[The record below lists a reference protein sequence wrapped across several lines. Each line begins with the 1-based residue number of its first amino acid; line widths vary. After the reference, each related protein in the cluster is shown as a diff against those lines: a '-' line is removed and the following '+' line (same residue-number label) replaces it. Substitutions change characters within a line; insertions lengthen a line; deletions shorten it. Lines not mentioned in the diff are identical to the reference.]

1 MSISDAVTLY
11 FWLFLVL
18 YFAVAIYAA
27 IDVKKEAKEREDRP
41 GRVLSKFETWP
52 ETLLRHG
59 YDGGFHEFIHEP
71 SKRSLKL
78 RKYIYGKGDYG
89 LELWINGQLEMTPV
103 LDKAKEIARSL
114 GLAYRTDPADS
125 ASSHS
130 TIVKI
135 DCQKDPAS
143 AYNLLCA
150 VAGEAFG
157 FAAQDRYTT
166 KGDRISLSGELID
179 SPDQSPPDQPPS
191 SQVYVALFFRS
202 TGHSIMAI
210 VSHALVAIVFVF
222 VLFAL
227 PVSMILS
234 RGELPE
240 WSLQFGEGQL
250 GGSTESLCLL
260 VLGILS
266 FAADEY
272 RLRKR
277 PKRIKTGPS
286 SLRCLFQV
294 MLFALPLVTILAWSG
309 Y

>member
-1 MSISDAVTLY
+1 MSISAAVTLY

-27 IDVKKEAKEREDRP
+27 IDVKKKAKEREDRP

-59 YDGGFHEFIHEP
+59 YDGGFHDFIHEP

-78 RKYIYGKGDYG
+78 RKYIYGEGDYG

-103 LDKAKEIARSL
+103 LDKAKELARSL
-114 GLAYRTDPADS
+114 GLAYRTDPLDG

-130 TIVKI
+130 AIVKI
-135 DCQKDPAS
+135 DCQRDPAS
-143 AYNLLCA
+143 AYKLLCV

-191 SQVYVALFFRS
+191 SQEYMALYHRS
-202 TGHSIMAI
+202 TGHSIIAI
-210 VSHALVAIVFVF
+210 VVHALVTIVFVS

-227 PVSMILS
+227 PTSMILS
-234 RGELPE
+234 RGEPPE
-240 WSLQFGEGQL
+240 WSFQFGESRL
-250 GGSTESLCLL
+250 GGSTESLCFL
-260 VLGILS
+260 VLGILF
-266 FAADEY
+266 FAANEF
-272 RLRKR
+272 RQPRRSK
-277 PKRIKTGPS
+277 KAKTGPVY
-286 SLRCLFQV
+286 LRRLFQI
-294 MLFALPLVTILAWSG
+294 MLFAMPLMTILAWAG